1 LQQRP
6 LAVCLSKPLTP
17 VQRSFSMMATAG
29 SLIMNS
35 RVSVLLTAAGGKVL
49 PLACKEG
56 AQAAIGC
63 RYGFSSDKFA
73 VIN

>member
-1 LQQRP
+1 
-6 LAVCLSKPLTP
+6 
-17 VQRSFSMMATAG
+17 
-29 SLIMNS
+29 
-35 RVSVLLTAAGGKVL
+35 L

-63 RYGFSSDKFA
+63 RCVFSSDKFA

>member
-1 LQQRP
+1 MNCSVRNF
-6 LAVCLSKPLTP
+6 VTP
-17 VQRSFSMMATAG
+17 Q
-29 SLIMNS
+29 
-35 RVSVLLTAAGGKVL
+35 GGKVL